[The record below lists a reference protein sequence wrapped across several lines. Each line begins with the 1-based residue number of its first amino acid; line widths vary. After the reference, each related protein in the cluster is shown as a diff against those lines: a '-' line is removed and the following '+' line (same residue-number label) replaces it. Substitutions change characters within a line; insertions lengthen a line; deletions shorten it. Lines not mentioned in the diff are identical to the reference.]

1 LRVGIRFTSHIGRDV
16 MLQEEITTEN
26 VSIVAQAAA
35 DAPREQEGLQAAPP
49 RLGAIAAAFA
59 GAALAG
65 CGASSGNGAGAPGA
79 SGTGSD
85 PGTGGGAGSGA
96 GGGAGADPGTGN
108 GGGGGGSGGA
118 GNGGDPGGSDPKPA
132 VIVPPTAKEA
142 ARFLA
147 QASLGATHAHIARVQ
162 SIGYAAWIDE
172 QMAVP
177 ISSTRF
183 DDLLADGYGSVN
195 SADRTGFD
203 HVAWRKLITAPDTFR
218 QRITLALSEIVV
230 VTVAGVGGGWPG
242 FSASTFLDLL
252 DANAFGNYRTLLQAI
267 STSAPMSEFL
277 TYRGN
282 VKYNPAT
289 GAQPDE
295 NYARELMQLFTIG
308 LQQLELDGS
317 VKSVG
322 GVPLET
328 YTLDDITGL
337 ARVFTGWNYDFAG
350 GNNSK
355 PDSHRRPLIQNPAQH
370 ELGSK
375 TFLGSTIPAGTDGV
389 ASLTM
394 ALDILFAHPNVAPFI
409 SRQLIQRLVSSN
421 PTPGYIARVA
431 TVFNNDGT
439 GVKGNLKAVIK
450 AILLDDEARK
460 IDAQPADRSG
470 KQREPI
476 LRFTAWARA
485 YGAASTSDKW
495 HIDNTSSGAYA
506 LGQSPLRAPSVF
518 NFFRPGYVPP
528 NSAIAISGLVA
539 PEFQITNESSVA
551 GYVNF
556 MQKAVS
562 TGVGGFKADYSSLMP
577 LADDAAALVS
587 DIALVLAADQL
598 TASTKSTIIAAVD
611 SVPPGTDP
619 NRLKRIYTA
628 MLLVL
633 ASPEFIVLK

>member
-1 LRVGIRFTSHIGRDV
+1 
-16 MLQEEITTEN
+16 MLEVEN
-26 VSIVAQAAA
+26 TIEPTGNSIPEGPESAASPTA
-35 DAPREQEGLQAAPP
+35 SRAAGS
-49 RLGAIAAAFA
+49 RRAAIAVGLA
-59 GAALAG
+59 GVGLAG
-65 CGASSGNGAGAPGA
+65 CGAS
-79 SGTGSD
+79 
-85 PGTGGGAGSGA
+85 GGGSAPNESGA
-96 GGGAGADPGTGN
+96 GGGPGNGGGA
-108 GGGGGGSGGA
+108 GGGGGGTPGA
-118 GNGGDPGGSDPKPA
+118 GGGGTPGAGGGGGPGPGGDPGGNPTPS
-132 VIVPPTAKEA
+132 VVVPPTAKEA
-142 ARFLA
+142 SRFLA
-147 QASLGATHAHIARVQ
+147 QASLGATHAHISRVQ
-162 SIGYAAWIDE
+162 TIGYAAWIDE

-177 ISSTRF
+177 ISTTRF
-183 DDLLADGYGSVN
+183 DDLLADGYGQVN

-203 HVAWRKLITAPDTFR
+203 HVAWRKLIGAPDTLR
-218 QRITLALSEIVV
+218 QRVTLALSEITV
-230 VTVAGVGGGWPG
+230 VTVSGVGGGWPG
-242 FSASTFLDLL
+242 FSAATFLDLL

-322 GVPLET
+322 GVPQET

-337 ARVFTGWNYDFAG
+337 ARVFTGWNYDYAG
-350 GNNSK
+350 GNNNK
-355 PDSHRRPLIQNPAQH
+355 PDAHRRPLIQNPALH
-370 ELGSK
+370 ELGPK

-389 ASLTM
+389 TSLTM

-409 SRQLIQRLVSSN
+409 SRQLIQRLVCSN
-421 PTPGYIARVA
+421 PSPGYIARVA
-431 TVFNNDGT
+431 TVFNNDGA
-439 GVKGNLKAVIK
+439 GVKGNLKAVLK
-450 AILLDDEARK
+450 AILLDDEARR
-460 IDAQPADRSG
+460 IDAVPVARAG
-470 KQREPI
+470 KQREPM

-485 YGAASTSDKW
+485 YGAASTSDNW
-495 HIDNTSSGAYA
+495 LIGDLSSGAYS

-528 NSAIAISGLVA
+528 NSAIAVNGLVA
-539 PEFQITNESSVA
+539 PEFQITDESSIA

-556 MQKAVS
+556 MQNAVS
-562 TGVGGFKADYSSLMP
+562 SGARGFKADYSSLMP

-598 TASTKSTIIAAVD
+598 TASTKSTITAAV
-611 SVPPGTDP
+611 SSLPGGTDP
-619 NRLKRIYTA
+619 SRLKRIYTA